1 MDYIRRI
8 LSPVQV
14 AKFFVWVEKH
24 QQSVKALTALWDA
37 PADGDE
43 GGDGAADGEGG
54 KQDDAAPKEAA
65 DGDAATDTTAA
76 TPPPAAPTA
85 TARAA
90 TRRRTSPPPTTAA
103 TARSA
108 AASDGDGATA
118 GDGTT
123 PPPTAGA
130 ADGDSDTPATDGGEA
145 PAPELADSV
154 KQRDAGGAGGRLSA
168 VVHGRTMREREMCE
182 VKVVCVCGTPAHAVC
197 ALTDHLT
204 ESLLT

>member
-1 MDYIRRI
+1 MEHLRRI

-43 GGDGAADGEGG
+43 GGDGAADCEGG
-54 KQDDAAPKEAA
+54 KPDDAAPKEAA

-76 TPPPAAPTA
+76 TPPPAAPDGDGA
-85 TARAA
+85 SGDAA
-90 TRRRTSPPPTTAA
+90 TDVASADD
-103 TARSA
+103 SGDGEKA

-130 ADGDSDTPATDGGEA
+130 ADGDSDTPATAADGGEA

-154 KQRDAGGAGGRLSA
+154 KQREA
-168 VVHGRTMREREMCE
+168 
-182 VKVVCVCGTPAHAVC
+182 PAEPQTVA
-197 ALTDHLT
+197 
-204 ESLLT
+204 